1 MKTVKIFAILALF
14 AAFSTKALCQDYKEV
29 DGLKYKIFNPHKGP
43 KPHMGDKAVSDMIV
57 YDDNNTL
64 LFNSIE
70 KHQLIPI
77 PIMKSQFKGDI
88 IEGVQLMSVGDSAEF
103 LISSDSIIKI
113 AKAAGQASSLKPGS
127 HMRYILVLRSI
138 FNDSVQAEIDDKIIK
153 DYIKANK
160 IEGMKRTAD
169 GLYYKITQEGTGDL
183 PKAEQNITAHYT
195 GKFLDGKVFD
205 SDANRPGPGLEF
217 PLGMHRVIS
226 GWDEAFGLMKKG
238 SKATLLIPSKL
249 AYGPSGNPPVIAP
262 NAVLMFDVELV
273 DITSA
278 VDMKQQAL
286 KDQQQAATD
295 ETIIQNYIKA
305 NKIEGMQR
313 TYDGLY
319 YKITTEGTGPA
330 AQPGQGITAH
340 YTGKFLDGK
349 VFDSDANRTGPG
361 LKFTLGQHAVIEGW
375 DEAFGLMRKGSKATL
390 IIPSKLAY
398 GPNANGPIPANSVLM
413 FDVELV
419 DITPAK

>member
-1 MKTVKIFAILALF
+1 MKTVKIFAIVALF

-43 KPHMGDKAVSDMIV
+43 KPQMGDKAMSDMIV

-88 IEGVQLMSVGDSAEF
+88 IEGVQLLSVGDSAEF

-113 AKAAGQASSLKPGS
+113 ARAAGQSSSLKPGS

-138 FNDSVQAEIDDKIIK
+138 STQADQAAEMKAQVAKGNEQAAIDEGIIK
-153 DYIKANK
+153 D
-160 IEGMKRTAD
+160 
-169 GLYYKITQEGTGDL
+169 
-183 PKAEQNITAHYT
+183 
-195 GKFLDGKVFD
+195 
-205 SDANRPGPGLEF
+205 
-217 PLGMHRVIS
+217 
-226 GWDEAFGLMKKG
+226 
-238 SKATLLIPSKL
+238 
-249 AYGPSGNPPVIAP
+249 
-262 NAVLMFDVELV
+262 
-273 DITSA
+273 
-278 VDMKQQAL
+278 
-286 KDQQQAATD
+286 
-295 ETIIQNYIKA
+295 YIKA

-330 AQPGQGITAH
+330 AQNGQGITAH

-349 VFDSDANRTGPG
+349 VFDSDAGRPGPG
-361 LKFTLGQHAVIEGW
+361 LSFTLGRHAVIEGW
-375 DEAFGLMRKGSKATL
+375 DEAFGLMRKGSKAML

-398 GPNANGPIPANSVLM
+398 GPNANGPIPANAVLM
-413 FDVELV
+413 FDVELA

>member
-1 MKTVKIFAILALF
+1 MKTVKILSIIAFF
-14 AAFSTKALCQDYKEV
+14 AAFSTKALCQDYKEI
-29 DGLKYKIFNPHKGP
+29 DGLKYRIFNPHTGP
-43 KPHMGDKAVSDMIV
+43 KPQMGDKAESDMIV

-103 LISSDSIIKI
+103 LISSDSIIKL
-113 AKAAGQASSLKPGS
+113 AKAAGNSSSLKAGS
-127 HMRYILVLRSI
+127 HMRYILVLRKISTQA
-138 FNDSVQAEIDDKIIK
+138 DQQAE
-153 DYIKANK
+153 
-160 IEGMKRTAD
+160 MKER
-169 GLYYKITQEGTGDL
+169 
-183 PKAEQNITAHYT
+183 
-195 GKFLDGKVFD
+195 
-205 SDANRPGPGLEF
+205 
-217 PLGMHRVIS
+217 
-226 GWDEAFGLMKKG
+226 
-238 SKATLLIPSKL
+238 
-249 AYGPSGNPPVIAP
+249 
-262 NAVLMFDVELV
+262 AV
-273 DITSA
+273 
-278 VDMKQQAL
+278 
-286 KDQQQAATD
+286 KDQEQATKD
-295 ETIIQNYIKA
+295 EETIKEYIKA

-349 VFDSDANRTGPG
+349 VFDSDANRPGPG
-361 LKFTLGQHAVIEGW
+361 LQFTLGRHAVIDGW
-375 DEAFGLMRKGSKATL
+375 DEAFGLMRKGEKATL

-398 GPNANGPIPANSVLM
+398 GQMGYGSAIPPNSVLV

-419 DITPAK
+419 DITPGK